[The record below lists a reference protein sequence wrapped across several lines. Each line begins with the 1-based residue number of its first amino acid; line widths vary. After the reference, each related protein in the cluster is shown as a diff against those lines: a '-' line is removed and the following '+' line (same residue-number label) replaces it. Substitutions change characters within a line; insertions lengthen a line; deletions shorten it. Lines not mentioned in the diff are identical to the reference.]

1 MISMICLLGLEL
13 KHSYLLA
20 LLYLHGNMFVKI
32 ISWIQ
37 YQVIKQSADDAFYE
51 LQNPAEQIQP
61 YIFDGKYLL
70 LFQLLYHKTW
80 KDNSITCRAQVPRM
94 TLDQL
99 FEQKNEVA
107 KTVLEELEK
116 VTLNF
121 EIFSGCAII
130 CQVMV
135 EYGCTIKHILMVD
148 IILDPSVRG
157 AMKEINAGNCLFC
170 LSGQQ
175 LLCFQTSRGYII

>member
-32 ISWIQ
+32 ISSIQ
-37 YQVIKQSADDAFYE
+37 YQVIKQSADDAFYK

-116 VTLNF
+116 V
-121 EIFSGCAII
+121 
-130 CQVMV
+130 MV

-157 AMKEINAGNCLFC
+157 AMNEINAGNCLFC

>member
-20 LLYLHGNMFVKI
+20 LLCLHGNMFVKI
-32 ISWIQ
+32 ISSIQ

-80 KDNSITCRAQVPRM
+80 KDNSITYRAQVPRM

-116 VTLNF
+116 V
-121 EIFSGCAII
+121 
-130 CQVMV
+130 MV

-157 AMKEINAGNCLFC
+157 AMNEINAGNCLFC

-175 LLCFQTSRGYII
+175 LLYFQTSRGYII

>member
-1 MISMICLLGLEL
+1 MISMICLLDLEL

-20 LLYLHGNMFVKI
+20 LLYLHGNMFVQI
-32 ISWIQ
+32 ISSIQ

-116 VTLNF
+116 V
-121 EIFSGCAII
+121 
-130 CQVMV
+130 MV

-157 AMKEINAGNCLFC
+157 AMNEINAGNCLFC
-170 LSGQQ
+170 LSGKQ

>member
-1 MISMICLLGLEL
+1 MISMICLLGLEP

-32 ISWIQ
+32 ISSIQ

-61 YIFDGKYLL
+61 YIFYGKYLL
-70 LFQLLYHKTW
+70 LFELLYHKTW

-116 VTLNF
+116 V
-121 EIFSGCAII
+121 
-130 CQVMV
+130 MV
-135 EYGCTIKHILMVD
+135 EYGCTIKHILMVN

-157 AMKEINAGNCLFC
+157 AMNEINAGNCLFC

>member
-32 ISWIQ
+32 ISSIQ

-61 YIFDGKYLL
+61 YIFDDKYLL

-80 KDNSITCRAQVPRM
+80 KDNSIT
-94 TLDQL
+94 LD
-99 FEQKNEVA
+99 NR
-107 KTVLEELEK
+107 
-116 VTLNF
+116 
-121 EIFSGCAII
+121 S
-130 CQVMV
+130 
-135 EYGCTIKHILMVD
+135 KHV
-148 IILDPSVRG
+148 
-157 AMKEINAGNCLFC
+157 
-170 LSGQQ
+170 
-175 LLCFQTSRGYII
+175 

>member
-32 ISWIQ
+32 ISSIQ

-80 KDNSITCRAQVPRM
+80 KDNSIT
-94 TLDQL
+94 LD
-99 FEQKNEVA
+99 NR
-107 KTVLEELEK
+107 
-116 VTLNF
+116 
-121 EIFSGCAII
+121 S
-130 CQVMV
+130 
-135 EYGCTIKHILMVD
+135 KHV
-148 IILDPSVRG
+148 
-157 AMKEINAGNCLFC
+157 
-170 LSGQQ
+170 
-175 LLCFQTSRGYII
+175 

>member
-20 LLYLHGNMFVKI
+20 LLYLHGNI
-32 ISWIQ
+32 
-37 YQVIKQSADDAFYE
+37 
-51 LQNPAEQIQP
+51 
-61 YIFDGKYLL
+61 
-70 LFQLLYHKTW
+70 
-80 KDNSITCRAQVPRM
+80 CRAQVPRM
-94 TLDQL
+94 TLDEL

-116 VTLNF
+116 
-121 EIFSGCAII
+121 
-130 CQVMV
+130 VMV

-157 AMKEINAGNCLFC
+157 AMNEINAGNCLFC

>member
-32 ISWIQ
+32 ISSIQ

-80 KDNSITCRAQVPRM
+80 KDNSDHVPRM

-116 VTLNF
+116 V
-121 EIFSGCAII
+121 
-130 CQVMV
+130 MV

-157 AMKEINAGNCLFC
+157 AMNEINAGNCLFC

>member
-1 MISMICLLGLEL
+1 
-13 KHSYLLA
+13 
-20 LLYLHGNMFVKI
+20 MFVKI
-32 ISWIQ
+32 ISSIQ

-80 KDNSITCRAQVPRM
+80 KDNSITYRAQVPRM

-116 VTLNF
+116 V
-121 EIFSGCAII
+121 
-130 CQVMV
+130 MV

-157 AMKEINAGNCLFC
+157 AMNEINAASLQDVFIEHI
-170 LSGQQ
+170 LQ
-175 LLCFQTSRGYII
+175 